1 MNDIKTFE
9 EDTIVFF
16 DRTDFNL
23 KGYEYFIY
31 DNLCFISP
39 SHFDKLRE
47 ELGETLYEYAISY
60 STDRDKICFSEDDF
74 EETFNPFKE
83 KV

>member
-1 MNDIKTFE
+1 MIDIKTFE

-39 SHFDKLRE
+39 SHFDKLKE
-47 ELGETLYEYAISY
+47 ELGKTLYEYAISY
-60 STDRDKICFSEDDF
+60 STDRDKICLSEDDF
-74 EETFNPFKE
+74 QETFNPFKE